1 MYTSEMTKTT
11 IWTGSF
17 FRVIEEACQKGT
29 VYRLESDRHLPG
41 GDTFFSREDA
51 VDAAEK
57 LDSSARQIALFE
69 E

>member
-1 MYTSEMTKTT
+1 
-11 IWTGSF
+11 
-17 FRVIEEACQKGT
+17 VIEEACQKGT
-29 VYRLESDRHLPG
+29 VYRLESEEHLPG

-51 VDAAEK
+51 VDAAKK